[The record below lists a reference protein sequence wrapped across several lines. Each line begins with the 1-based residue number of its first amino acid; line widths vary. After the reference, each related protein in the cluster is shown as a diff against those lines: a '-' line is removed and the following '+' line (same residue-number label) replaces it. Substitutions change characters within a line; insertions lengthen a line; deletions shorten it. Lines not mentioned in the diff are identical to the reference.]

1 MPAVRRFGVTAT
13 ALSTL
18 ALIVAACGGTTGT
31 ASVGP
36 AESVA
41 PTATPVPSSAAPA
54 TEAPPSEGAFPSF
67 DLDDLV
73 ANLEGVDSYR
83 LVVAVGGTTSYESVV
98 VTKPVLSRDI
108 VIDDGTRIVIIGDE
122 AWMGTGDQ
130 LQPAPAE
137 MATSMLALFDPMLLA
152 GSFATPGALAGADQV
167 GTEEKNGVQTTH
179 YRIDSTSVVGTL
191 SSMPPGSAVD
201 LWVSDDGF
209 LVSLV
214 VSSASDD
221 DVSIDV
227 FDINDPTIT
236 IERPD

>member
-1 MPAVRRFGVTAT
+1 MTTTRRAGLAV
-13 ALSTL
+13 ALTIAVSSL
-18 ALIVAACGGTTGT
+18 GACGGTTGT
-31 ASVGP
+31 ASTGP

-41 PTATPVPSSAAPA
+41 PTATAAASSAAPA
-54 TEAPPSEGAFPSF
+54 TDAPPSEGALPSF

-83 LVVAVGGTTSYESVV
+83 LVVAVGGATSYESTV

-108 VIDDGTRIVIIGDE
+108 SLEDGTRIVIIGDE
-122 AWMGTGDQ
+122 AWMGSGDQ

-137 MATSMLALFDPMLLA
+137 MATGMLALFDPILLA
-152 GSFATPGALAGADQV
+152 GSFASPGALAGAERV

-179 YRIDSTSVVGTL
+179 YRIDSTSVVGSL

-201 LWVSDDGF
+201 MWVSGDGF

-214 VSSASDD
+214 VAGADEGD
-221 DVSIDV
+221 ISIDV
-227 FDINDPTIT
+227 LDINDASIT